1 MIKTRNVLIG
11 AFVGLA
17 ALLVIGLLI
26 GGSLWGRNYYDHGPG
41 MMWGSGFP
49 YGMHTF
55 GGGIG
60 MILVWVVVLGLIV
73 GGGALLVG
81 GLTRQAGA
89 PIKQEHTP
97 LEILKR
103 RYATGQIDR
112 EEYNRMRETLSG

>member
-1 MIKTRNVLIG
+1 
-11 AFVGLA
+11 VGLA
-17 ALLVIGLLI
+17 ALLVMGLLI
-26 GGSLWGRNYYDHGPG
+26 GGSLWGRNYYHHGPG

-60 MILVWVVVLGLIV
+60 MILVWVVVLGLIA

-89 PIKQEHTP
+89 PAKQEKTP

-103 RYATGQIDR
+103 RYARGEIDR
-112 EEYNRMRETLSG
+112 ENYNHMRETLSG